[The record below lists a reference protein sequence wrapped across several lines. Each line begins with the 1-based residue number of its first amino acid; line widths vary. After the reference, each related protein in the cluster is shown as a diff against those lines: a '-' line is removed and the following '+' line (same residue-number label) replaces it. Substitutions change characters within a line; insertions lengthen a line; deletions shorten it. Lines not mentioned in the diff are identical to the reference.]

1 MLRLFLFF
9 IISFVSLMG
18 KAQTTA
24 VSDSVQYGVVTVQKD
39 SRIDL
44 LGEKMYEYNIAL
56 SKKIRS
62 GKGFRLMLMSTND
75 RNMLMSTND
84 RNAAMNVRAK
94 LLQMYPEHKVYMA
107 YQNPFIKLKM
117 GNFED
122 RADAEKF
129 RKQLMAQKLV
139 PGNIYIL
146 PETIEIKPS
155 NEETVE

>member
-62 GKGFRLMLMSTND
+62 GKGFRL
-75 RNMLMSTND
+75 MLMSTND